1 MASLNNAIKTFHPG
15 FHGISTF
22 PEGNCHDRWIL
33 IQQKAK
39 LQTSERL
46 SSLVANVDQ
55 IRTGIS
61 ETEKQRRRQSN
72 SLSTKINFL
81 AWIIEVNFWII
92 EVEFWIYWF
101 GGLEPDYLHHHLLL
115 TQFLGALVFIV
126 PLPIHVTTKWVVWRF
141 GPLLTILEQS
151 YVVICKHFG
160 LVLEYPHFWLEK
172 IFLGQSRWWPHL
184 SSTSSQLKKIK
195 SRTGN
200 RPLAFTVA
208 TVSIQ
213 CRYKR
218 HTINIRTTLIQYK
231 TVNVT
236 NFQW

>member
-1 MASLNNAIKTFHPG
+1 M
-15 FHGISTF
+15 
-22 PEGNCHDRWIL
+22 WIL

-55 IRTGIS
+55 IITGIS

-81 AWIIEVNFWII
+81 AWII

-126 PLPIHVTTKWVVWRF
+126 PLPIHVTTKWMVWRF
-141 GPLLTILEQS
+141 GPLLTILKQS

-160 LVLEYPHFWLEK
+160 LVLEFPQFWLEN
-172 IFLGQSRWWPHL
+172 IFSGQSQWWPHL

-200 RPLAFTVA
+200 PLAFTVA
-208 TVSIQ
+208 TVLIQ

-218 HTINIRTTLIQYK
+218 HTINIRSTLIQYK

-236 NFQW
+236 DFQW